1 MLTNIV
7 STANSSFL
15 PLNHFG
21 GTSRSARL
29 LIPSRRSLGSCSS
42 ERKIVCACTAP
53 PRKWPDGFSGVKF
66 NDSSSQEKDSP
77 AGENL
82 SMAREVEDDS
92 DVLIECRNV
101 YKSFGEKHIL
111 RGVSFKIRHGE
122 AVGII
127 GPSGTGKS
135 TVLKIMAGLLAPDK
149 DLVTKRIIGS
159 GCDRL
164 RRKGFTYLNL
174 NHLFWLQPSPMCVEC
189 GRTNSSSMDS
199 VMLWHQCLGHPSFV
213 IMRKQLPHLF
223 TSFPSSHVFHC

>member
-111 RGVSFKIRHGE
+111 RGVSFKTWRSCWNNWPFRHWEVYSAEDYGRSPCSRQ
-122 AVGII
+122 GF
-127 GPSGTGKS
+127 G
-135 TVLKIMAGLLAPDK
+135 DK
-149 DLVTKRIIGS
+149 EDYWQWV
-159 GCDRL
+159 
-164 RRKGFTYLNL
+164 
-174 NHLFWLQPSPMCVEC
+174 
-189 GRTNSSSMDS
+189 
-199 VMLWHQCLGHPSFV
+199 
-213 IMRKQLPHLF
+213 
-223 TSFPSSHVFHC
+223 